1 MSDRVFDELLRGK
14 GAHADPVASIED
26 LSAELAGKTV
36 DGFPHSIWQ
45 VVSHMNYW
53 MDYDIKR
60 IAVAA
65 PPYPEHAA
73 LSWPTE
79 AAPPTAKHWSDA
91 KFTFSAL
98 LHRLS
103 SLAQSPPDVL
113 AHEVKPTHPGHA
125 KIASS
130 LQSVLWQTLVHNSYH
145 LGQIAVIRRCLRDW
159 PPRAGGDTW

>member
-1 MSDRVFDELLRGK
+1 MSDRAFDELLHGK
-14 GAHADPVASIED
+14 GAHTDPVACID
-26 LSAELAGKTV
+26 DVPAEMAGKTI

-45 VVSHMNYW
+45 LVSHMNYW

-60 IAVAA
+60 IADEA

-79 AAPPTAKHWSDA
+79 AAPRSEKQWSDA
-91 KFTFSAL
+91 KVTFSAL
-98 LHRLS
+98 LQKLS
-103 SLAQSPPDVL
+103 TLEQSPADAL
-113 AHEVKPTHPGHA
+113 AREVRPTHPGH
-125 KIASS
+125 KKMASS

-145 LGQIAVIRRCLRDW
+145 TGQIAVIRRCLGAW